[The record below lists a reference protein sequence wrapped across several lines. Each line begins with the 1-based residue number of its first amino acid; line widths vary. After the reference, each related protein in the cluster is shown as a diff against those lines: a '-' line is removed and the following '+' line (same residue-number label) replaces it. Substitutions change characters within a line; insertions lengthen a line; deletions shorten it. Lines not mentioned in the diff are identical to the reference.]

1 MMKRLALAV
10 AAVLW
15 AATAHACLLTT
26 HVGACGNSGPHR
38 FTTPALVPLAGSY
51 LNQSSANG
59 GQVTYPLKPN
69 AGTVGSASVPTIP
82 QNSSF
87 IYSETQIDS
96 ALGSGFNGTEA
107 LFTGN
112 GAVQVTANTTGQPT
126 FLTQRTVSG
135 VTNSLWWP
143 SLGWNSVAG
152 FVNAGATAG
161 SNYANGY
168 YPFTAS
174 GGNCKRNSTA
184 VLHGTSVSIVDP
196 GFQCSSTETA
206 TVASIPGTGAQQP
219 TGVGG
224 ATTCVNNS
232 PATGKMT
239 VTVHLGVAHGVAPGL
254 LFTLSGFG
262 TGFTGYNLAT
272 YTAMDSPTTTTLVG
286 SVTGTCPTSPVTS
299 SFEGN
304 ALTGINSVIT
314 MFPVPVSNTNPYQGG
329 ATGVSTKNGQHIC
342 LATGEN
348 GADSLFPGSQ
358 FFTAVGRDGTA
369 LDGAPA
375 LSTYLNQG
383 SANFQGYTVAGAQSP
398 STPALTITGMNA
410 YVGTGAWASYSSGT
424 GLVTFTTT
432 VNPGFVPGSEFVVT
446 GASPGGFNKAY
457 VAVAGTSGNTIVG
470 NPLSGPLGT
479 PLANNPGA
487 STGTGGQFVS
497 VIMPGMQ
504 VLGSTGATVIAPFG
518 LFGATGTGYDTSFPV
533 TYALVNDQAAF
544 ANFNGSVT
552 SNVLTLTSNPAAPL
566 VAGSAITTTSGA
578 TTIINLLSGAGLS
591 GSTYSV
597 ATIANSATGAITPA
611 GTIGSVGTPVNIFAY
626 PTYYQ
631 SAVPSVG
638 GASGGGVLTYRTQV
652 AIGDFYTI
660 IGSASLLTTG
670 AHLAWGGSIANLAD
684 MWGVFP
690 TTTGGAPDNTQLASL
705 CTKQQDLQTFAA
717 AQTVGG
723 NTMSVHSLY
732 RMDQASGMA
741 DSGEWTGTGYIT
753 GSGSTGTLNVSST
766 TLGGFSTQPTS
777 PATVVGGPGIP
788 GCPLACPTIT
798 SGSGSTFA
806 LAWSTA
812 IGANVGSVGSPFTID
827 AGLYKPVQPVTVNP
841 FLGYID
847 NGGGS
852 TPTLHV
858 TSIPSA
864 NVANFTG
871 TLGDIFTAGITGSTM
886 TVASVGNAGYASL
899 AVGTIITGNASIPAG
914 DFISK
919 VATPTGTETGSG
931 GTGIYTLNAP
941 VTATIA
947 AGTVLFA
954 SGPLPGAAQYMQ
966 TSSPTGAAL
975 AAGMWVTD
983 GGANIT
989 CTSSACS
996 PIQLIASVTG
1006 PAGTTVWSIKPT
1018 YYSFT
1023 GDTALTGTTTA
1034 LVPGQYIQTTAAPGV
1049 GVSTLSTPTSII
1061 GYGTGNGLITPSTY
1075 LLSTAPA
1082 NVGSAGTPVAFLAT
1096 GVGDA
1101 GAVSGGALTVNDLGA
1116 GITFPVT
1123 NYAAGTGVIRLT
1135 GTYDTAAV
1143 TSGGLGGTPTNLQA
1157 QVSYTPNGPPIPGCS
1172 ACAWTNMTGYSATL
1186 KAGTVFNWVG
1196 QVANISST
1204 AAPMFVSV
1212 CAANGTPACS
1222 TNNGTAY
1229 ATMPSLVKVG
1239 LILDYYMEGQ
1249 AANFFT
1255 LGGTVNSFIDSL
1267 WGQNSY
1273 TNLNTGPPVIGGW
1286 TINQTL
1292 PAAGDVFSMTAVA
1305 EWSTVLQQG
1314 LWTSLGWPVTLS
1326 NITRDGVSI
1335 EPAVMGGVPQNQTVS
1350 VGDGASKT
1358 FCSSASLCGPLGST
1372 PGFVST
1378 LGQLD
1383 FTAAS
1388 LTGAVVTGSIVP
1400 GAGSPVPSGLGQMTT
1415 TAVLGALQPGA
1426 TLAITGSPTLV
1437 YCVTNCTLSGVP
1449 LHISQTQ
1456 TWATSVSQTATLT
1469 AVRADTGASP
1479 ISAYHLQEVN
1489 SEFTNSTFS
1498 SQFIAGDTFTVSV
1511 NGVLACQDNVVFAY
1525 NNQTGNCVDVGSAHT
1540 VVSGSVNY
1548 MTGDYRVTFSA
1559 APASTDVITAGW
1571 KALMTSDGTNTP
1583 NTLSRAAQIDVF
1595 GTGGSQS
1602 GWLSSVWAKTPGG
1615 VNGHIFGS
1623 PSSESGFFQPYPAY
1637 APGFSQMVA
1646 YLYSTKASS
1655 LIPGA
1660 SATTP
1665 FIPINDLRTSGGTQ
1679 MLPCGGCFSNA
1690 VRAAATEQWA
1700 TDSAMTST
1708 FTGSIASN
1716 ILTLGGSAAVGDMWE
1731 GEVLGCAPYSLSCPI
1746 VPATYILDLK
1756 TGTWGGAG
1764 STYDLSSSATATG
1777 SIPMTNAVQY
1787 PAGPTIFAGSTSD
1800 NSLQTGNL
1808 SYTYPTLVLAQG
1820 AVSAHGWNGF
1830 TGGRRT
1836 GARFAAN
1843 LYGGFTNIGGAN
1855 LPHAPNASDSTLDRV
1870 KAHATGCDAAAL
1882 AAPCLDIGSTYA
1894 ASHSATITGAAIT
1907 VTGGISAGAL
1917 PFVVGQAL
1925 SCSGC
1930 TAGRFITSIDVPST
1944 ASPLAGAG
1952 EVGQTFHITANA
1964 SLLTGPTTE
1973 SVTAGCSGTSGV
1985 GSNCIDI
1992 AFQQNTTAGTF
2003 GTAWSLATC
2012 GENNISGIT
2021 GTSGSSPNFVPP
2033 NGICQS
2039 NGLGSLVRDFRI
2051 GTQQNM
2057 WQGFTAGSP
2066 YDDGGDP
2073 GFGSEQNAAFTCH
2086 IVAAKV
2092 VQCVKGA
2099 AYTLVS
2105 SSSFTVAL
2113 GSWAPSTTFV
2123 EYGDG
2128 VMGTGR
2134 LSTVMGN
2141 VGGQP
2146 FGFTAGSGYTSSAT
2160 PYSITATCTSQATSP
2175 TAFKLDVWVVGGS
2188 IVNVYP
2194 TALTTGA
2201 AFGNGL
2207 NGGCTFSLA
2216 ALGGG
2221 TGGAIN
2227 PLIEAPMD
2235 GVGGIDS
2242 YATDGNI
2249 YGDKLYDNT
2258 GFPGNPLNSFFTNYQ
2273 GGYFEPGLPAQ
2284 PFGEFLGMQVS
2295 G

>member
-1 MMKRLALAV
+1 MKRLSLAI
-10 AAVLW
+10 AVILW
-15 AATAHACLLTT
+15 AANAQACLLTT
-26 HVGACGNSGPHR
+26 HVGACGNSGPHPI
-38 FTTPALVPLAGSY
+38 TTPALVPLAGSY
-51 LNQSSANG
+51 LNQASANG

-69 AGTVGSASVPTIP
+69 AGAAGSAFAPTTP
-82 QNSSF
+82 QNSYF
-87 IYSETQIDS
+87 TYVEGQVDN
-96 ALGSGFNGTEA
+96 ALGSGFAGSEFLLGVSGSLNVS
-107 LFTGN
+107 N
-112 GAVQVTANTTGQPT
+112 NVSGQPA
-126 FLTQRTVSG
+126 FLTQRLVSG

-143 SLGWNSVAG
+143 SIGWNPTLG
-152 FVNAGATAG
+152 FNNGSATAG

-168 YPFTAS
+168 YPFTAT
-174 GGNCKRNSTA
+174 GGGCTRNSTA
-184 VLHGTSVSIVDP
+184 VLHGTTISNVDP

-206 TVASIPGTGAQQP
+206 PAVAAIPGTGAQQP

-224 ATTCVNNS
+224 ATTCVNNFPTS
-232 PATGKMT
+232 TPPTMT

-254 LFTLSGFG
+254 LFTLSGF
-262 TGFTGYNLAT
+262 TPTGYNLAT
-272 YTAMDSPTTTTLVG
+272 YTAMDSPTPTTLVG
-286 SVTGTCPTSPVTS
+286 SVAGTCPAAVSV
-299 SFEGN
+299 EGK
-304 ALTGINSVIT
+304 ALTGTGAVIT
-314 MFPVPVSNTNPYQGG
+314 MFPVPVVATTPYVTGQ
-329 ATGVSTKNGQHIC
+329 TGVSTKNGQHFC
-342 LATGEN
+342 AAVGEN
-348 GADSLFPGSQ
+348 GAESAFPGSQ
-358 FFTAVGRDGTA
+358 FFTAVDRNGAA
-369 LDGAPA
+369 LAGAPA

-383 SANFQGYTVAGAQSP
+383 SANFQGYTVAGPQSP
-398 STPALTITGMNA
+398 STPALTVTGMNA

-446 GASPGGFNKAY
+446 GATPSGFNKAY
-457 VAVAGTSGNTIVG
+457 VAVAGTSGTTVVG
-470 NPLSGPLGT
+470 NPLSGPLGA

-487 STGTGGQFVS
+487 STGTGGQLVS

-552 SNVLTLTSNPAAPL
+552 SNVLTLTSTPAAPL
-566 VAGSAITTTSGA
+566 VAGSAITTTSGS
-578 TTIINLLSGAGLS
+578 TVIVNLLSGAGLS

-597 ATIANSATGAITPA
+597 AAIANSVTRAITPA
-611 GTIGSVGTPVNIFAY
+611 GTIGSVGTPVNIFAF

-638 GASGGGVLTYRTQV
+638 GASGGGVLTYRTQA
-652 AIGDFYTI
+652 AIGDYYSV
-660 IGSASLLTTG
+660 IGSKVATATG
-670 AHLAWGGSIANLAD
+670 SNSAWGGSLANLAD
-684 MWGVFP
+684 MWGQFP
-690 TTTGGAPDNTQLASL
+690 TTTGGVPDNTQLASI

-717 AQTVGG
+717 AQTVSG
-723 NTMSVHSLY
+723 NAMSVHSLY
-732 RMDQASGMA
+732 RMDTASNWS

-753 GSGSTGTLNVSST
+753 GSSSTGTLNVSST
-766 TLGGFSTQPTS
+766 TSGGFSTQPTT

-798 SGSGSTFA
+798 SGSGSTFS
-806 LAWSTA
+806 LAWGSA

-841 FLGYID
+841 FMGYID

-871 TLGDIFTAGITGSTM
+871 TLGNIFTAGIVGSTM
-886 TVASVGNAGYASL
+886 TVASVGNVGYASL
-899 AVGTIITGNASIPAG
+899 TIGTIITGNASIPAG

-919 VATPTGTETGSG
+919 IATPTGTETGSG
-931 GTGIYTLNAP
+931 GVGIYTLNAP
-941 VTATIA
+941 VTSTVAT
-947 AGTVLFA
+947 GTVLFG
-954 SGPLPGAAQYMQ
+954 SGVLPGPAQYIQ

-983 GGANIT
+983 GGVNIT
-989 CTSSACS
+989 CTSTACA
-996 PIQLIASVTG
+996 PIRLGAATVTG
-1006 PAGTTVWSIKPT
+1006 PVGTTVWPVIPT
-1018 YYSFT
+1018 YYSFSNDTTLT
-1023 GDTALTGTTTA
+1023 GNRTALA
-1034 LVPGQYIQTTAAPGV
+1034 PGQYIQTTTTPGV
-1049 GVSTLSTPTSII
+1049 GLSTLSTPTSII

-1101 GAVSGGALTVNDLGA
+1101 GAVAGGALTVNDLGA
-1116 GITFPVT
+1116 GTTFPVT
-1123 NYAAGTGVIRLT
+1123 NYATGTGVIRLT
-1135 GTYDTAAV
+1135 GTYDTAA
-1143 TSGGLGGTPTNLQA
+1143 LGGTPTTLQA

-1172 ACAWTNMTGYSATL
+1172 ACAWTNMAGYSATL
-1186 KAGTVFNWVG
+1186 KSGTIFDWVG
-1196 QVANISST
+1196 QVANIPSM

-1239 LILDYYMEGQ
+1239 LIFDYYMEGQ
-1249 AANFFT
+1249 AANFFAF
-1255 LGGTVNSFIDSL
+1255 GGVVNSFIDSL
-1267 WGQNSY
+1267 WGQNSAS
-1273 TNLNTGPPVIGGW
+1273 NLNTGPPVTGGW
-1286 TINQTL
+1286 SINQTI
-1292 PAAGDVFSMTAVA
+1292 PTAGDVFSMNAVA

-1314 LWTSLGWPVTLS
+1314 LWTALGWPVTLS
-1326 NITRDGVSI
+1326 NITRDGTSI
-1335 EPAVMGGVPQNQTVS
+1335 EPQVMGGTPQNQTVS
-1350 VGDGASKT
+1350 VGDGTSKT
-1358 FCSSASLCGPLGST
+1358 FCSIAALCGPLGST

-1378 LGQLD
+1378 LGALD

-1388 LTGAVVTGSIVP
+1388 LTGAVVTGSIIP

-1415 TAVLGALQPGA
+1415 TAVLGSLQPGA

-1479 ISAYHLQEVN
+1479 MPAYHLQETN
-1489 SEFTNSTFS
+1489 SEFSGGGFSSTFV
-1498 SQFIAGDTFTVSV
+1498 AGDTFTVSV

-1525 NNQTGNCVDVGSAHT
+1525 NNQTGNCADLGSAHT
-1540 VVSGSVNY
+1540 VVSGSINY

-1559 APASTDVITAGW
+1559 APATTDVITAGW

-1583 NTLSRAAQIDVF
+1583 NTLSRAAQIDMF

-1602 GWLSSVWAKTPGG
+1602 GWLSSVWSKTPGG

-1623 PSSESGFFQPYPAY
+1623 PSSESGFFQPYQTY

-1646 YLYSTKASS
+1646 YLYSNKASS

-1665 FIPINDLRTSGGTQ
+1665 FIPINDLRTSGGNQ
-1679 MLPCGGCFSNA
+1679 MGAGNIGNA
-1690 VRAAATEQWA
+1690 IRAAVTEQWA

-1716 ILTLGGSAAVGDMWE
+1716 VLTLGGSAAVGDMWE
-1731 GEVLGCAPYSLSCPI
+1731 GEVLGCAPFSLSCPI
-1746 VPATYILDLK
+1746 VSGTYILDLK

-1764 STYDLSSSATATG
+1764 STYDLSSSATSTG

-1787 PAGPTIFAGSTSD
+1787 PAGPTIFAGGTSD
-1800 NSLQTGNL
+1800 IPIQASL
-1808 SYTYPTLVLAQG
+1808 SYAYAANVAGQG
-1820 AVSAHGWNGF
+1820 AVGAHGWNGF

-1836 GARFAAN
+1836 AARFAAN
-1843 LYGGFTNIGGAN
+1843 LYGGLTNIGGSN
-1855 LPHAPNASDSTLDRV
+1855 LPHAPNASDSTVDRV
-1870 KAHATGCDAAAL
+1870 EAHATGCDAASI

-1907 VTGGISAGAL
+1907 VTGGIPAGAL

-1964 SLLTGPTTE
+1964 SLLAGPTTE
-1973 SVTAGCSGTSGV
+1973 TVTAGCSGTSGV
-1985 GSNCIDI
+1985 GSNCIDV

-2021 GTSGSSPNFVPP
+2021 GTSGVTPNFAPP
-2033 NGICQS
+2033 GGKCQS
-2039 NGLGSLVRDFRI
+2039 NGIGSLVRDFRI

-2057 WQGFTAGSP
+2057 WQGGVAGSP
-2066 YDDGGDP
+2066 YDDGADP
-2073 GFGSEQNAAFTCH
+2073 GFGSEQNSAFSCH
-2086 IVAAKV
+2086 IVAPKV

-2099 AYTLVS
+2099 TYTLVS
-2105 SSSFTVAL
+2105 TSSFTIAI
-2113 GSWAPSTTFV
+2113 GSWAPGTTFV
-2123 EYGDG
+2123 EYGDAAL
-2128 VMGTGR
+2128 GTGR
-2134 LSTVMGN
+2134 SSTVMGN

-2160 PYSITATCTSQATSP
+2160 PYTITATCTSQATTP

-2194 TALTTGA
+2194 TAQTTGA

-2258 GFPGNPLNSFFTNYQ
+2258 GIPGNPLNSFFTNYQ

-2284 PFGEFLGMQVS
+2284 PFGEFLGLQVS